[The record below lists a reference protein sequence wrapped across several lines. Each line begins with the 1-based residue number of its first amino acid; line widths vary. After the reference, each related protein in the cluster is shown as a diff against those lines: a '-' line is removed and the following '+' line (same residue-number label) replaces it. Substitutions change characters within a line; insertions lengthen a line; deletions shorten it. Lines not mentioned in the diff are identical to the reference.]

1 MSISP
6 PENAVETPV
15 HSKENPE
22 TLVLRGRPH
31 RAIRFR
37 RSVIIGIAASLAIA
51 LTVVTWISL
60 APRSFKFAA
69 GDETI
74 GMSPP
79 RQPEALAG
87 APSSYGDVPKLGPPL
102 PGDLGRP
109 ILEQQR
115 AVQATDEGATSNTEE
130 LAEIRRQ
137 RMEHAEES
145 ARQSALLVSL
155 AGSART
161 TGAPA
166 SETGADKYE
175 AGRPPGIRA
184 DAASVD
190 GRLVRTSTD
199 GYTISAG
206 SVIPASLL
214 TGLNSDL
221 PGLVTAQVTEAVRD
235 SATGRVILI
244 PQGARLIGHYDAGV
258 KYGQTRVFLAWD
270 RLLLPDGS
278 SFELNKMPASDAGG
292 YSGLHGK
299 VDAHGWQLLEGV
311 MLSSLLGLGETL
323 GPPGEGDIA
332 KAIRQSAKGSGGK
345 AAEQIVGRQ
354 LDVQPTII
362 VHPGW
367 SVRALVHEDLVLPA
381 WEGMK
386 I

>member
-1 MSISP
+1 MSIKSP
-6 PENAVETPV
+6 EGGVEHPANP
-15 HSKENPE
+15 KENPE
-22 TLVLRGRPH
+22 TLVLRGRPR

-51 LTVVTWISL
+51 LSVVTWISL

-69 GDETI
+69 GEESI
-74 GMSPP
+74 GMGPL

-115 AVQATDEGATSNTEE
+115 AGQEIAEQPISNAADE
-130 LAEIRRQ
+130 AEARRQ
-137 RMEHAEES
+137 RMEQAEQS

-155 AGSART
+155 ASTVNT
-161 TGAPA
+161 TGASASGIGAEKDEARGPA
-166 SETGADKYE
+166 DNRSNAVR
-175 AGRPPGIRA
+175 AGGQF
-184 DAASVD
+184 
-190 GRLVRTSTD
+190 VRTSAD

-258 KYGQTRVFLAWD
+258 KYGQKRVFLAWD

-278 SFELNKMPASDAGG
+278 SITLNKMPASDASGF
-292 YSGLHGK
+292 SGLRDA
-299 VDAHGWQLLEGV
+299 VDNHGWQLLKGV

-323 GPPGEGDIA
+323 GPPGEGEIA
-332 KAIRQSAKGSGGK
+332 RAIRQSAKGSGGK

-362 VHPGW
+362 VRPGW
-367 SVRALVHEDLVLPA
+367 PVRALVHEDLVLPA
-381 WEGMK
+381 WEG
-386 I
+386 

>member
-1 MSISP
+1 MSMKS
-6 PENAVETPV
+6 PENVGERRAHP
-15 HSKENPE
+15 KENPE
-22 TLVLRGRPH
+22 TLVLRGRPR

-51 LTVVTWISL
+51 LSVVTWISL

-69 GDETI
+69 GEENI
-74 GMSPP
+74 GMGPP

-115 AVQATDEGATSNTEE
+115 AGQAIAEQPNSNAADE
-130 LAEIRRQ
+130 AEARRQ
-137 RMEHAEES
+137 RMEQAEQS

-155 AGSART
+155 ASTVNT
-161 TGAPA
+161 TGA
-166 SETGADKYE
+166 SVSGTGADKDE
-175 AGRPPGIRA
+175 ARGPVDNRSIAVRA
-184 DAASVD
+184 
-190 GRLVRTSTD
+190 GEQLVRTSTD
-199 GYTISAG
+199 GYTVSAG

-258 KYGQTRVFLAWD
+258 KYGQKRVFLAWD
-270 RLLLPDGS
+270 RLLLPNGS
-278 SFELNKMPASDAGG
+278 SITLNKMPASDASGF
-292 YSGLHGK
+292 SGLRDA
-299 VDAHGWQLLEGV
+299 VDTHGWQLLKGV
-311 MLSSLLGLGETL
+311 MLSSLLGLGERL
-323 GPPGEGDIA
+323 GPPGEGEIA
-332 KAIRQSAKGSGGK
+332 RAIRQSAKGSGGK

-362 VHPGW
+362 VRPGW
-367 SVRALVHEDLVLPA
+367 PVRALVHEDLTLPA
-381 WEGMK
+381 WEG
-386 I
+386 